1 MKKYIHTTFS
11 CFNKNRIMNKIIKK
25 DGYVYLVEEN
35 DAYGR
40 FPTYYNLG
48 KDPDDLRWF
57 ENEEKPKKKANKK
70 ETSD

>member
-1 MKKYIHTTFS
+1 
-11 CFNKNRIMNKIIKK
+11 MNKIIKK